1 MTDWKRIKPVDDSR
15 CAMRPTAKGWEATD
29 SLNEK
34 TDVKKP
40 YVINAL
46 LTFSASYDSYGTREE
61 IEEQCQRLRET
72 LLNHIFDYLPKEEW
86 QQTPLEHG
94 SSAEVKTEV
103 IECEEDEE

>member
-1 MTDWKRIKPVDDSR
+1 MDVIADYKNK
-15 CAMRPTAKGWEATD
+15 ATD

-34 TDVKKP
+34 TDLKKP

-61 IEEQCQRLRET
+61 IEEQCQRLREN
-72 LLNHIFDYLPKEEW
+72 LLNQIFDASLKKEWE
-86 QQTPLEHG
+86 QTPLEHG
-94 SSAEVKTEV
+94 SSAEVKFEV